1 MIIWW
6 LLVSVNSYQIIKSLN
21 HNVLIVK
28 DKNNQ
33 EWIVFG
39 RGIGF
44 NKKALDCIDDSR
56 IENKYALIDDKKL
69 KQFQKLIIE
78 SNELASIMSEWII
91 SEMIKRFGN
100 NYNSYVHISL
110 LDHLNFALKRIKE
123 NIVINNF
130 FESELEFIY
139 PNEYEFSLQMVEKI
153 QKELN
158 VILPKSEAGMI
169 TLHIHSALH
178 NEKISDTSLI
188 INCVA
193 RILNYL
199 EDEYGKLSDDI
210 LKNRLIIHLKFAL
223 KRSIDKIAI
232 QNNFKDIIK
241 DKYIKSYNL
250 SKKIASII
258 ENEFFLNLDES
269 EIVYLSMHLQNIF
282 NFKEK

>member
-1 MIIWW
+1 M
-6 LLVSVNSYQIIKSLN
+6 SSYQIIKSLN

-28 DKNNQ
+28 DKNLQ

-44 NKKALDCIDDSR
+44 NKKTLDYIDEFSV
-56 IENKYALIDDKKL
+56 EHKYALIDDKKL
-69 KQFQKLIIE
+69 KQFQKLIKE

-91 SEMIKRFGN
+91 SEMIKRFGS
-100 NYNSYVHISL
+100 NYNNYVHISL

-123 NIVINNF
+123 NMIINNF
-130 FESELEFIY
+130 FESELQFIY
-139 PNEYEFSLQMVEKI
+139 PLEYEFSVQMVDKI

-158 VILPKSEAGMI
+158 VLLPISEAGMI

-178 NEKISDTSLI
+178 NEKVTDTSLI
-188 INCVA
+188 LNCIT

-199 EDEYGKLSDDI
+199 ENEYGKLSDDI

-223 KRSIDKIAI
+223 KRSIDKVAI
-232 QNNFKDIIK
+232 QNDFKDIIK
-241 DKYIKSYNL
+241 DKYTKSYNL
-250 SKKIASII
+250 SKKIANII
-258 ENEFFLNLDES
+258 EDEFLLNLDES

>member
-1 MIIWW
+1 M
-6 LLVSVNSYQIIKSLN
+6 SSYQIVKSLN

-28 DKNNQ
+28 DKNYQ

-44 NKKALDCIDDSR
+44 NKKTLDFIDDSCV
-56 IENKYALIDDKKL
+56 ENKYALIDDKRL
-69 KQFQKLIIE
+69 KQFQRLVME

-91 SEMIKRFGN
+91 SEMTKRFGN

-123 NIVINNF
+123 NMIINNF

-139 PNEYEFSLQMVEKI
+139 PNEYQFSLQMVSKI
-153 QKELN
+153 QAELN
-158 VILPKSEAGMI
+158 VLLPKSEAGMI

-178 NEKISDTSLI
+178 HENVSDTSLI
-188 INCVA
+188 LNCIT
-193 RILNYL
+193 RILNFL
-199 EDEYGKLSDDI
+199 ESEYGKLSDDI

-232 QNNFKDIIK
+232 QNDFKDLIK

-250 SKKIASII
+250 SKTIANII
-258 ENEFFLNLDES
+258 ENEFLLILDES

-282 NFKEK
+282 NFRE